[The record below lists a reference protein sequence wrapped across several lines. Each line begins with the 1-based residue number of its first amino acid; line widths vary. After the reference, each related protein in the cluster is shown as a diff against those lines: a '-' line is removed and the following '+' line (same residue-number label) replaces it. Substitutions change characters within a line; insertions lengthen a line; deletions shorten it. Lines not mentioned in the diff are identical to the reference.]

1 MFLTDI
7 KISVCVPVYATEKV
21 LKNCLCSIASQN
33 FDSFEIIL
41 VDDCSPGVKDSKL
54 TVKSVVKEIQKEF
67 SSVKIKVVQ
76 HKKNRSLLE
85 ARRTGFLNSSGK
97 FITFVDSD
105 DELLPNALSVMYEN
119 AIQNNADIV
128 HCNSQITFKDDE
140 KDFIRQEITNKVEQ
154 VKNGILVNSEIM
166 QSFMFKSEN
175 SHNGFVWAK
184 LYSRHLVEKVFENLP
199 MIYCTLGED
208 LCLSFFFNLFAKKY
222 VGLPQEKV
230 YKYNYVTGIS
240 VYRKNISPKQF
251 EQSCSVSSVF
261 TILFSYLNDRLQ
273 TQLDKNEEQ
282 NLLMY
287 KKALQEKCMNFVK
300 QNIVMLKNS
309 VEKENYEDCRNIL
322 FDYWGEKLI
331 NRIESDFEK

>member
-1 MFLTDI
+1 MFLTDV
-7 KISVCVPVYATEKV
+7 KISVCVPVYATENV
-21 LKNCLCSIASQN
+21 LKTCLCSIASQN

-54 TVKSVVKEIQKEF
+54 TVKAVVKEIQKEF
-67 SSVKIKVVQ
+67 SSIKIKVVQ

-119 AIQNNADIV
+119 AIKNNADIV

-140 KDFIRQEITNKVEQ
+140 KDFIRQEITSKVQQ
-154 VKNGILVNSEIM
+154 VKDGILENSEIM
-166 QSFMFKSEN
+166 HSFMFKSEN

-184 LYSRHLVEKVFENLP
+184 LYSRQLVEKVFENLP

-222 VGLPQEKV
+222 VGIPQEKV

-240 VYRKNISPKQF
+240 VYRKNISPRQF

-261 TILFSYLNDRLQ
+261 TILFSYLNDRIQ
-273 TQLDKNEEQ
+273 SQLDKNEEQ
-282 NLLMY
+282 SLLMY

-300 QNIVMLKNS
+300 QNIDMLKNS
-309 VEKENYEDCRNIL
+309 VENENYEECRNIL
-322 FDYWGEKLI
+322 LDYWGENLI
-331 NRIESDFEK
+331 NRIETNLD